1 MKSFLKIFTAV
12 ILSFLFIAMA
22 AAYFG
27 IYAVRSKASN
37 SDFYKEQL
45 RANDVYERAYTD
57 ILPSLI
63 RSKGDNN
70 AGNLFGGLEDKF
82 RLSDSDIENLGRLL
96 IHREEFLI
104 PNVERLLD
112 NSLDYLTNKTDDPDL
127 TVDLTSI
134 KTRAPGI
141 ITDFALNLVR
151 NLPECTPEKRLVV
164 NDLLLFQ
171 QGVLPTCFSELA
183 VDAQTRAGVKA
194 ATGIDLPPRLTRD
207 NFQPLLRDALETQV
221 RNSVAEMPDHLDLI
235 TEIAE
240 QDNTSRE
247 EVLSDFDS
255 ARTAFGFTTGAGL
268 ILLAILMLLVLVA
281 LYFLLRF
288 SPIEPFMWIGATV
301 GLVGVIALTA
311 ALAAKSSVNGIIQKE
326 KFSEDQPEISAM
338 LRDLF
343 TSISNSVA
351 NGIVLQSAVF
361 LISGL
366 VIIGISIYIIRKR
379 KILTSKS

>member
-1 MKSFLKIFTAV
+1 MKTFLKIFAAV

-27 IYAVRSKASN
+27 IYTVRSKAAN

-45 RANDVYERAYTD
+45 RTNDIYERAYTD
-57 ILPSLI
+57 VLPSLI
-63 RSKGDNN
+63 RSKEDND
-70 AGNLFGGLEDKF
+70 ASNLLGGLEDKF
-82 RLSDSDIENLGRLL
+82 RLSDADVESLGRQL
-96 IHREEFLI
+96 IHKEEFLI

-112 NSLDYLTNKTDDPDL
+112 NGFDYLTNKTDDPDL
-127 TVDLTSI
+127 TIDLASI

-141 ITDFALNLVR
+141 ITDFALNLVK

-164 NDLLLFQ
+164 NDLLLFR
-171 QGVLPTCFSELA
+171 QGVVPTCFSELA

-207 NFQPLLRDALETQV
+207 NFQPLLRPTLETQI
-221 RNSVAEMPDHLDLI
+221 RNSVAEMPDRLDLI
-235 TEIAE
+235 SEMAE
-240 QDNTSRE
+240 QDNKSRE

-288 SPIEPFMWIGATV
+288 SPVEPFLWIGATV
-301 GLVGVIALTA
+301 ALVGVIALTA
-311 ALAAKSSVNGIIQKE
+311 ALAAKSSVNGIIQE
-326 KFSEDQPEISAM
+326 ENFSEDQPEISAM

-343 TSISNSVA
+343 TSISSSVA

-361 LISGL
+361 LVGGL

-379 KILTSKS
+379 KTLAAKS